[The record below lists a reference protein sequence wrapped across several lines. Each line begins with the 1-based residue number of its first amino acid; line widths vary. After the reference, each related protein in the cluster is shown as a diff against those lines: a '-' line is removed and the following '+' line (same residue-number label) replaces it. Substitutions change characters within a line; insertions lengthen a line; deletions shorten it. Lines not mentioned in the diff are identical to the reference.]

1 MKTSKSVLKDDSLV
15 TIYRSTL
22 LRNTAGI
29 FYSSLIDFVD
39 FGPFCPLQPL
49 GELIGGAPEN
59 TNRQRWVDPHLS
71 INPGISVLFGHCEYN
86 VNET

>member
-29 FYSSLIDFVD
+29 FYSSQIDFNYD
-39 FGPFCPLQPL
+39 NRYKWISAFFAPF
-49 GELIGGAPEN
+49 
-59 TNRQRWVDPHLS
+59 
-71 INPGISVLFGHCEYN
+71 NP
-86 VNET
+86 